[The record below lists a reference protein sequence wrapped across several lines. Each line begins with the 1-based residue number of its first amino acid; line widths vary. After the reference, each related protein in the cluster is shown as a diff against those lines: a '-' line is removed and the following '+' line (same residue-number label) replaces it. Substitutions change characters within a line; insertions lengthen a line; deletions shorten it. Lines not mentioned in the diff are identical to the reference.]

1 MTFDITEIVTVLIR
15 LCIVTA
21 TAVLIPLVKSRV
33 GRDKLDASLKWVKIA
48 VAAAEQLYDAA
59 DGQEKKAYVM
69 RCLEER
75 GIVLCE
81 EDVDT
86 AIEAAVLELHNA
98 LYGARK
104 EA

>member
-59 DGQEKKAYVM
+59 DGQKKKAYVM